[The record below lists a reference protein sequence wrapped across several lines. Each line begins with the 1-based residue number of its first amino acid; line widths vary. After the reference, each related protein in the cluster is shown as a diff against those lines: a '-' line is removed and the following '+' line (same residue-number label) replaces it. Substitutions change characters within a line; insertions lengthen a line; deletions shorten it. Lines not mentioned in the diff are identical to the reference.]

1 MDLPPQ
7 MTQEELEE
15 LMNVANPLAPSV
27 AFVPPNPIYHS
38 NVASVPSASVAAP
51 DMPLGDIL
59 GSDITYF
66 KRPENISY
74 GMENLPLWM
83 QDFTQVSPT
92 SYAPSQG
99 VFDATPILESIQA
112 TMPQDYM
119 TEYQPLEQAFQE
131 SISIDP
137 TWFGGEYRSG
147 IYMPTQTMPERVD
160 GDTFNVSEALASVQ
174 ALRELY
180 PYAEGAAKAVYDPL
194 EEFVQQKVLDPT
206 EDAFKVVADPIEEAV
221 QQEVLD
227 PIEDIVKAPIQA
239 ADEALGVTDKLE
251 AAKEAIIDPIIDKIS
266 DEAEAPDDSGSAW
279 YDGITE
285 SAKTAAE
292 IAKATGE
299 AYAKT
304 ENMIENPLGQSSEDA
319 VNAINELGDLVGVG
333 GEDGRIIPPAVGEG
347 LTVAGN
353 LAAMSKAFEDPSAAN
368 LANAYAAADDLTM
381 NYTEAGGLPAG
392 EAIGDIGTVL
402 TGIKVLEE
410 GVNSPADAIAVAKAT
425 QTIGSLT
432 GSTATFDI
440 GASVSS
446 FLAPIG
452 AMTTAMAVMDTVS
465 SLWQGSAAGNYP
477 NSSGSVSFANGQFTA
492 GGFSSGD
499 GADSDWGKAAS
510 EASASILNSFVKDG
524 FVVDEAKAQ
533 QVLNSGVGNI
543 ASNSY
548 YSSKNNRSANPQEVI
563 YELMKSG
570 AITPTE
576 NTSENII
583 KSNENFNNYIKG
595 KLKSAQNSMANRLL
609 NMTEGKVS
617 QSPPVPF
624 TSSFAAKSYIDR
636 YGEKKTTGFY
646 GNNLQTA
653 ITSFELGKEID
664 GNQFLNKSILTING
678 DSTTG
683 VISKFDEF
691 GKRFGPQETVPT
703 KYIQRLNETENS
715 MGYYD
720 YNPRYDKNL
729 TLHSRYAEYMRLSP
743 YGGYYVPSMQKKES
757 GTSAYGKDAK
767 LYMSESDWEDTFTGS
782 F

>member
-1 MDLPPQ
+1 MVLPPQ

-15 LMNVANPLAPSV
+15 LMNVVAPATPTGGV
-27 AFVPPNPIYHS
+27 A
-38 NVASVPSASVAAP
+38 
-51 DMPLGDIL
+51 

-66 KRPENISY
+66 KRPENITYS
-74 GMENLPLWM
+74 MDNLPLWM
-83 QDFTQVSPT
+83 QDFKQVSPT
-92 SYAPSQG
+92 TYAPDQG
-99 VFDATPILESIQA
+99 VFNAAPIIESIQA
-112 TMPQDYM
+112 TMPQDYI
-119 TEYQPLEQAFQE
+119 EQYQPLEQAYQE
-131 SISIDP
+131 SLGIDP

-147 IYMPTQTMPERVD
+147 LYMPTQTMPERANEGSFD
-160 GDTFNVSEALASVQ
+160 IAEALAASEALKK
-174 ALRELY
+174 LY
-180 PYAEGAAKAVYDPL
+180 PYAEEAAKAVYDPV
-194 EEFVQQKVLDPT
+194 EEFVQQNVLEPTEEAIQQNVLDPS
-206 EDAFKVVADPIEEAV
+206 EDAFKVVADPVEEGV
-221 QQEVLD
+221 QQAILD
-227 PIEDIVKAPIQA
+227 PIEDIAKIPLKA
-239 ADEALGVTDKLE
+239 ADEVLGVTDKLE
-251 AAKEAIIDPIIDKIS
+251 SVKETIIDPLVEKIKIN
-266 DEAEAPDDSGSAW
+266 EEERPDGQDSIF
-279 YDGITE
+279 DGV
-285 SAKTAAE
+285 KNAAE
-292 IAKATGE
+292 VAAKAVAETD
-299 AYAKT
+299 
-304 ENMIENPLGQSSEDA
+304 NMIKNPLGQSSEDA
-319 VNAINELGDLVGVG
+319 VNAINELGDLAGVG
-333 GEDGRIIPPAVGEG
+333 GEDGRVIPPVVAEG
-347 LTVAGN
+347 LVVAGN
-353 LAAMSKAFEDPSAAN
+353 LAAMSKAFEDPSVAN
-368 LANAYAAADDLTM
+368 LANGYAAGDDLVM

-392 EAIGDIGTVL
+392 ESIGDIGTVL

-440 GASVSS
+440 GASMSN

-452 AMTTAMAVMDTVS
+452 VMTTAMAVMDTVS

-492 GGFSSGD
+492 GGFSGGD

-510 EASASILNSFVKDG
+510 EASASILNSFVRDG

-533 QVLNSGVGNI
+533 QVLSSGVGNI

-548 YSSKNNRSANPQEVI
+548 YSSKDNRSANPQEVI

-576 NTSENII
+576 NTSENVI
-583 KSNENFNNYIKG
+583 KSNESFNNYIKG

-624 TSSFAAKSYIDR
+624 TSSSAAQSYINR
-636 YGEKKTTGFY
+636 YGEKKTQY
-646 GNNLQTA
+646 GMQTA
-653 ITSFELGKEID
+653 ITSFELGKKVD

-691 GKRFGPQETVPT
+691 GKRFGPQETVNT
-703 KYIQRLNETENS
+703 KYIQRSNENKNH
-715 MGYYD
+715 MGYYE
-720 YNPRYDKNL
+720 YNPRYDKDTNL
-729 TLHSRYAEYMRLSP
+729 YTRYVEYMRNSSMNIP
-743 YGGYYVPSMQKKES
+743 YYPSIWIKKES

>member
-1 MDLPPQ
+1 
-7 MTQEELEE
+7 
-15 LMNVANPLAPSV
+15 
-27 AFVPPNPIYHS
+27 
-38 NVASVPSASVAAP
+38 
-51 DMPLGDIL
+51 
-59 GSDITYF
+59 
-66 KRPENISY
+66 
-74 GMENLPLWM
+74 M
-83 QDFTQVSPT
+83 Q
-92 SYAPSQG
+92 
-99 VFDATPILESIQA
+99 QA
-112 TMPQDYM
+112 
-119 TEYQPLEQAFQE
+119 
-131 SISIDP
+131 I
-137 TWFGGEYRSG
+137 
-147 IYMPTQTMPERVD
+147 
-160 GDTFNVSEALASVQ
+160 
-174 ALRELY
+174 
-180 PYAEGAAKAVYDPL
+180 
-194 EEFVQQKVLDPT
+194 
-206 EDAFKVVADPIEEAV
+206 
-221 QQEVLD
+221 LD
-227 PIEDIVKAPIQA
+227 PIEDIAKIPLKA
-239 ADEALGVTDKLE
+239 ADEVLGVTDKLE
-251 AAKEAIIDPIIDKIS
+251 SVKETIIDPLVEKIKINEEEKPDGQDS
-266 DEAEAPDDSGSAW
+266 IFDGVKNAAKVAAEAV
-279 YDGITE
+279 
-285 SAKTAAE
+285 AE
-292 IAKATGE
+292 TD
-299 AYAKT
+299 
-304 ENMIENPLGQSSEDA
+304 NMIKNPLGQNSEDA
-319 VNAINELGDLVGVG
+319 VDAINELGDLAGVG
-333 GEDGRIIPPAVGEG
+333 GEDGRVIPPVVAEG
-347 LTVAGN
+347 LVVAGN

-381 NYTEAGGLPAG
+381 NYTEVGGLPAG

-410 GVNSPADAIAVAKAT
+410 GVSSPADAIAVAKAT
-425 QTIGSLT
+425 QTMGKLT

-452 AMTTAMAVMDTVS
+452 VMTTAMAVMDTVS
-465 SLWQGSAAGNYP
+465 SLWQGSAAGKYP
-477 NSSGSVSFANGQFTA
+477 NSYGSVSFSNGQFTS
-492 GGFSSGD
+492 GGFGGGD
-499 GADSDWGKAAS
+499 GANSDWGRAAS

-624 TSSFAAKSYIDR
+624 TSSSAAQSYIDR
-636 YGEKKTTGFY
+636 YGEKKTTGVY

-653 ITSFELGKEID
+653 ITSFELGKKVD

-683 VISKFDEF
+683 VISKFDEL
-691 GKRFGPQETVPT
+691 GKRFGPQETVNT
-703 KYIQRLNETENS
+703 KYIQRLNENKNYS
-715 MGYYD
+715 GYYD
-720 YNPRYDKNL
+720 YNPRYDKDF
-729 TLHSRYAEYMRLSP
+729 TLYDKYAEYMRTAFSP
-743 YGGYYVPSMQKKES
+743 YGIGYYVSPLQKKES

-767 LYMSESDWEDTFTGS
+767 LYMSKSDWEKTFTGS